1 MTPTPLLVSALLVV
15 SLILLTGA
23 LHLDG
28 LMDTCDG
35 FAGKLKEHKPEE
47 TVLVVAHGGSLQVLI
62 CILLGIGLEHWWQV
76 RLSSASVTIMDISPE
91 GAAFV
96 VLNDTCHLR

>member
-1 MTPTPLLVSALLVV
+1 V
-15 SLILLTGA
+15 
-23 LHLDG
+23 HLPDG
-28 LMDTCDG
+28 ESIAQLAARVAR

-91 GAAFV
+91 GATIV